1 MNRLL
6 GFLLALLTA
15 STLSAQTTLRGD
27 GRQATEKPGLA
38 LVKPQ
43 KWSKPNEALVVR
55 FTAYTNRGGYFVL
68 RSPSGQERQVW
79 IEQMVG
85 GAPILEPQIPAEILV
100 PAHRN
105 ALQSEYD
112 NIRLLAAKV
121 PSAARDLA
129 QLSQPLADAIQR
141 FDAGEVR
148 IDGHWETASSF
159 RTREFSKVEARLRQ
173 SISEEP
179 EKSKFDLPQ
188 NSLFKQ
194 LVELSKDNP
203 GLQARVETIR
213 ANFQKQILAEHQA
226 RLLSRLSDPN
236 TSSSDVLEIL
246 AQLRAV
252 QNPSEQIVAI
262 LQQAEAASILEAEI
276 AKFEAAMDSRFAS
289 LASTNEPPRLPADLA
304 FQSEMLAKQV
314 RKFRESAPPAA
325 IRIPDAKADAIA
337 AVCEGFPKI
346 SPLLEQRNYV
356 EAAAL
361 LNQLAAQAAKFSP
374 STQTV
379 LLTAKTAATQKVDL
393 FAKLRAEGEV
403 EEAAGN
409 KPAAIAKYS
418 AALEISPNAE
428 LSAKIEQLK
437 DPAK

>member
-1 MNRLL
+1 MSRFLV
-6 GFLLALLTA
+6 FLLSLLTA
-15 STLSAQTTLRGD
+15 ATLSAQTTLRGD
-27 GRQATEKPGLA
+27 GRQAVGKPGLA

-43 KWSKPNEALVVR
+43 KWSKPNEAVVVR

-85 GAPILEPQIPAEILV
+85 GAPILEPEIPTEILV

-105 ALQSEYD
+105 ALQTEFE
-112 NIRLLAAKV
+112 NIRQLAAKV
-121 PSAARDLA
+121 PSAARDLT

-148 IDGHWETASSF
+148 IDGRWESASSY
-159 RTREFSKVEARLRQ
+159 RLHEFSKIETRLRQ
-173 SISEEP
+173 SIGEET
-179 EKSKFDLPQ
+179 EKSKFDLTQ

-194 LVELSKDNP
+194 LIELSKDNP
-203 GLQARVETIR
+203 QLQARVETIR
-213 ANFQKQILAEHQA
+213 ADFQKQILAEQQA
-226 RLLSRLSDPN
+226 KILTRLSDPN

-246 AQLRAV
+246 VQLRAI
-252 QNPSEQIVAI
+252 QNPNEQIVAV
-262 LQQAEAASILEAEI
+262 LEQADAASLLEKEI
-276 AKFEAAMDSRFAS
+276 AKFQATMDSRFAS
-289 LASTNEPPRLPADLA
+289 PDSSSEPPRLPADLA
-304 FQSEMLAKQV
+304 FQSQMLAYQV
-314 RKFRESAPPAA
+314 RKFRESSPPAA
-325 IRIPDAKADAIA
+325 IRIPDATADAIA
-337 AVCEGFPKI
+337 AVCEGFPKV

-356 EAAAL
+356 EAATL

-393 FAKLRAEGEV
+393 FAKLRAEGEA
-403 EEAAGN
+403 EETAGN
-409 KPAAIAKYS
+409 KAAAIAKYS

-428 LSAKIEQLK
+428 LTGKIEQLQ